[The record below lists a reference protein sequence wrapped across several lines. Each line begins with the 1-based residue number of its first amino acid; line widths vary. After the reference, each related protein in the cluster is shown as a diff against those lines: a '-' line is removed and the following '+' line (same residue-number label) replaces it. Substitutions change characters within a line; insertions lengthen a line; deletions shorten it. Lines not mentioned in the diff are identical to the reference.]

1 MTTSDVR
8 FGHQLD
14 EAPPLAP
21 EIGPRQRRAAVRS
34 GRRSAGT
41 TAPDAEGHHPA
52 TRAMA
57 AETAQLEAQIHTA
70 LVRAVESLDRQIA
83 PAEAEIRLLTTGL
96 PLEPAPLDPKPSG
109 SLTAVQQE
117 DVRAKEDAWRRTSA
131 RRSAM
136 RQRLEQLQQKV
147 AELSQE
153 REHLHSTAAGIL
165 DSWVARFDHLVAY
178 HREGYVRA
186 LTRRF
191 FAASLTVKDPQNLP
205 LPSYRPS
212 HPWTAGEQL
221 PVTFTEVHAEQ
232 QPALRWGH
240 LIWEFQNSATPAR
253 EIP

>member
-1 MTTSDVR
+1 MNASDVR

-21 EIGPRQRRAAVRS
+21 EIGSRQRRATVRS

-41 TAPDAEGHHPA
+41 TVPDAEGHHPA

-57 AETAQLEAQIHTA
+57 AETAQAEAQIHTA
-70 LVRAVESLDRQIA
+70 LIRAVEALDRQIA
-83 PAEAEIRLLTTGL
+83 PAEAEIRLLTSGL
-96 PLEPAPLDPKPSG
+96 PLEPAPLEPRSSAPV
-109 SLTAVQQE
+109 TAAQQE
-117 DVRAKEDAWRRTSA
+117 DLRAQEEAWRRTSS
-131 RRSAM
+131 RRTAM
-136 RQRLEQLQQKV
+136 RQRLDQLQQKV

-165 DSWVARFDHLVAY
+165 DSWTARFDHLVAC

-205 LPSYRPS
+205 LPTYRPS
-212 HPWTAGEQL
+212 HPWAAGEQL

-240 LIWEFQNSATPAR
+240 LLWEF
-253 EIP
+253 